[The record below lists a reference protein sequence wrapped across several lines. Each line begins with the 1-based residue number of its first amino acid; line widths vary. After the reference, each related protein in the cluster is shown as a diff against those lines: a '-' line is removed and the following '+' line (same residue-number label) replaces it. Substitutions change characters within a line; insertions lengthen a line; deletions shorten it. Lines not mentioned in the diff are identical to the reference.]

1 RHQPDGARCGM
12 HQRDDAGL
20 PGPVL
25 ADRCRDGTLQQA
37 LRGGGP
43 GMSVP
48 SGAAPRTPLR
58 LARQGL
64 SLLTWLG
71 LAWLLW
77 QGLEWG
83 LWQAVLAP
91 DANQC
96 RALQGQGACW
106 GVIHEKW
113 RPLLF
118 GRYPYEEH
126 WRAALAL
133 LLMLGAAGAV
143 LIKPWRWSLRALG
156 LGSFALALLVGGLLH
171 GGVAGLA
178 PVPSDQWGGLPLTLW
193 LAWSTFMLS
202 LPLGIAL
209 AWGR

>member
-1 RHQPDGARCGM
+1 
-12 HQRDDAGL
+12 
-20 PGPVL
+20 
-25 ADRCRDGTLQQA
+25 
-37 LRGGGP
+37 
-43 GMSVP
+43 
-48 SGAAPRTPLR
+48 
-58 LARQGL
+58 
-64 SLLTWLG
+64 
-71 LAWLLW
+71 
-77 QGLEWG
+77 
-83 LWQAVLAP
+83 
-91 DANQC
+91 
-96 RALQGQGACW
+96 QGQGACW

-209 AWGR
+209 AWGRRSPHRLLSGVCTT